1 MTIVVMMNHDQ
12 DHDQNHD
19 YNGDAIRQLALQLA
33 SLGCLM
39 VCIDR
44 DGETNRATVNDIRVF
59 ADDLVISNLPFNG

>member
-1 MTIVVMMNHDQ
+1 MIIVVMVMMNHDQ
-12 DHDQNHD
+12 DHD

-44 DGETNRATVNDIRVF
+44 DGETNRATVNDIRVIF
-59 ADDLVISNLPFNG
+59 QSIC

>member
-1 MTIVVMMNHDQ
+1 MIMVVMVIMNPDQ
-12 DHDQNHD
+12 DQD

-44 DGETNRATVNDIRVF
+44 DGETNRATVNDIRVIF
-59 ADDLVISNLPFNG
+59 QSIC

>member
-1 MTIVVMMNHDQ
+1 MINDHSGDEDGDGDQ
-12 DHDQNHD
+12 DHD

-44 DGETNRATVNDIRVF
+44 DGETNRATVNDIRVIF
-59 ADDLVISNLPFNG
+59 QSIC

>member
-1 MTIVVMMNHDQ
+1 MVMMN
-12 DHDQNHD
+12 HDQNHD

-44 DGETNRATVNDIRVF
+44 DGETNRATVNDIRVTF
-59 ADDLVISNLPFNG
+59 QSIC